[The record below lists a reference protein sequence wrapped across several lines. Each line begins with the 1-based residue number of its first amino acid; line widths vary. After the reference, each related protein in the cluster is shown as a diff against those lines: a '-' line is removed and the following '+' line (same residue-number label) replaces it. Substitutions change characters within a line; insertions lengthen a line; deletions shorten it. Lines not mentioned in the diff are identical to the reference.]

1 MGKKTEKVELRRKV
15 APKKYSVEPQK
26 RCVLVGT
33 YKGNQ
38 LEDWSGWYNYP
49 IDTGNG
55 ELGTGNGNPPPSDD
69 FSQINELWLFKGT
82 KDQKTYKA
90 EFVGVK
96 TREEL
101 IRDYG
106 YPAKGKAHG
115 DKYLLFKTEFKYRHK
130 LDNPLACE
138 RVIIRTKDFATSPK
152 VRKQLKA
159 YLESPDRKNPDLA
172 KRLPTIITRLRP
184 EQMRVC
190 EAAVQLSLF
199 EWNDIQPVHMPKD
212 NGFTAVELFA
222 GAGGLSIGLERAG
235 IHVVIANEIMPDFAA
250 TLAANHRDTHVIN
263 EDIHKIDFRAEL
275 KKLGLETVDVLSGG
289 PPCQGFSTIGSQN
302 RQDPR
307 NSLFYEYLR
316 AVAETNPKYTIF
328 ENVSGF
334 KRMYGGFAYETLVRE
349 LDELG
354 YDTKCQILN
363 AADYGAPQIRYRTI
377 VLGWKKGSRPLEF
390 PAPTHGNK
398 PGLRPYLTLMEAI
411 GDLPAISAGESSSEY
426 ATPPQNEYQ
435 RRMRGGQQELLEH
448 NASNYGEKMQEILR
462 TIPRGG
468 SIKDLPARLRPK
480 SGYCNTYARLLPDE
494 PSPTI
499 TRNFGTPS
507 SSRCVH
513 PYQPRALSTR
523 EGARLQ
529 GFPDD
534 YIFVGGKQS
543 KNLQIGN
550 AVPPILGEAIACAVV
565 SALRN
570 EGV

>member
-1 MGKKTEKVELRRKV
+1 MKKKSEKKTRCGGSIAEKRN
-15 APKKYSVEPQK
+15 ASI
-26 RCVLVGT
+26 VLVGT
-33 YKGNQ
+33 YKGDQ
-38 LEDWSGWYNYP
+38 LTKWRGWYNYP
-49 IDTGNG
+49 I
-55 ELGTGNGNPPPSDD
+55 SDKD
-69 FSQINELWLFKGT
+69 KITAAEATKITELWLFKGL
-82 KDQKTYKA
+82 KEERRYKA
-90 EFVGVK
+90 EFVGIK

-101 IRDYG
+101 VKQYG

-130 LDNPLACE
+130 LTPPEEAE
-138 RVIIRTKDFATSPK
+138 RVIIRTADFATAPK

-159 YLESPDRKNPDLA
+159 YLESSDRNDPDLA
-172 KRLPTIITRLRP
+172 NRLPKVISKLRP
-184 EQMRVC
+184 EQLRVC
-190 EAAVQLSLF
+190 ETACQLSLF
-199 EWNDIQPVHMPKD
+199 SWEALQPVHMPKK
-212 NGFTAVELFA
+212 GEYTAVELFA

-250 TLAANHRDTHVIN
+250 TLAANHPDTNVIN
-263 EDIHKIDFRAEL
+263 DDIHKIDFKSEL
-275 KKLGLETVDVLSGG
+275 KKLGLESVDVLSGG
-289 PPCQGFSTIGSQN
+289 PPCQGFSTIGSKN
-302 RQDPR
+302 RKDPR

-334 KRMYGGFAYETLVRE
+334 KRMYDGFAYETLVKE

-377 VLGWKKGSRPLEF
+377 VLGWKRGLTPVVF
-390 PAPTHGNK
+390 PAPTNGEK
-398 PGLRPYLTLMEAI
+398 EGQKPYLTLMEAI
-411 GDLPAISAGESSSEY
+411 SDLPHIGAGESSDIY
-426 ATPPQNEYQ
+426 ATEPQNEYQ
-435 RRMRGGQQELLEH
+435 RRMRGNQTVLHEH

-462 TIPRGG
+462 TIPEGG
-468 SIKDLPARLRPK
+468 SIKDLPMRLRPR

-513 PYQPRALSTR
+513 PFQPRALSTR

-529 GFPDD
+529 GFPDN

-550 AVPPILGEAIACAVV
+550 AVPPILGEAIATVV
-565 SALRN
+565 RNALQQ
-570 EGV
+570 EEV

>member
-1 MGKKTEKVELRRKV
+1 MAKKKAKKVHELV
-15 APKKYSVEPQK
+15 APAKEAQRY
-26 RCVLVGT
+26 VLVGT
-33 YKGNQ
+33 YKGDQ
-38 LEDWSGWYNYP
+38 LTKWRGWYNYP
-49 IDTGNG
+49 ITANDKITEADAANI
-55 ELGTGNGNPPPSDD
+55 S
-69 FSQINELWLFKGT
+69 ELWLFKSK
-82 KDQKTYKA
+82 KDERRYKA

-115 DKYLLFKTEFKYRHK
+115 KKYLLFKTAYKYKHR
-130 LDNPLACE
+130 DEVPEDAE
-138 RVIIRTKDFATSPK
+138 RVIIRTSDFATAPK

-159 YLESPDRKNPDLA
+159 YLESPDRKDPDLA
-172 KRLPTIITRLRP
+172 KRLPEIITKLRP
-184 EQMRVC
+184 EQLRVC
-190 EAAVQLSLF
+190 EAAVQLNLF
-199 EWNDIQPVHMPKD
+199 AWNDLQPVHMPRR

-235 IHVVIANEIMPDFAA
+235 IHVVIANEIIPDFAA
-250 TLAANHRDTHVIN
+250 TLAANHPNTNVIN
-263 EDIHKIDFRAEL
+263 DDIHKINFKNEL
-275 KKLGLETVDVLSGG
+275 KKLGLESVDVLSGG
-289 PPCQGFSTIGSQN
+289 PPCQGFSTIGSKN

-349 LDELG
+349 LGELG

-377 VLGWKKGSRPLEF
+377 VLGWKKGLPALDF
-390 PAPTHGNK
+390 PVPTNGEK
-398 PGLRPYLTLMEAI
+398 EGQRPYLTLMEAI
-411 GDLPAISAGESSSEY
+411 SDLPQIGAGESSDQY

-435 RRMRGGQQELLEH
+435 RRMRGGQEELLEH

-462 TIPRGG
+462 TIPEGG
-468 SIKDLPARLRPK
+468 SVSDLPMRLRPR
-480 SGYCNTYARLLPDE
+480 SAYCNTYARLLPNQ

-534 YIFVGGKQS
+534 YKFVGGKQS

-550 AVPPILGEAIACAVV
+550 AVPPILGEAIANVV
-565 SALRN
+565 REALQR
-570 EGV
+570 EKV

>member
-1 MGKKTEKVELRRKV
+1 MAAGKNSRKAKEAQQV
-15 APKKYSVEPQK
+15 APEVP
-26 RCVLVGT
+26 RIVLVGT
-33 YKGNQ
+33 YKGD
-38 LEDWSGWYNYP
+38 LLTAWHGWYNYP
-49 IDTGNG
+49 I
-55 ELGTGNGNPPPSDD
+55 SDD
-69 FSQINELWLFKGT
+69 DKIGADDAAKITELWLFKGK
-82 KDQKTYKA
+82 KDQRNYKA
-90 EFVGVK
+90 SFVGVK
-96 TREEL
+96 TRQDL
-101 IRDYG
+101 IDGYG

-115 DKYLLFKTEFKYRHK
+115 DKYLLFKTDFKYQHK
-130 LDNPLACE
+130 GDVPEDAK
-138 RVIIRTKDFATSPK
+138 RVIIRTADFATAPK

-159 YLESPDRKNPDLA
+159 YLESSDRRNPELA
-172 KRLPTIITRLRP
+172 KRLPEIVIKLRP
-184 EQMRVC
+184 EQLRVC
-190 EAAVQLSLF
+190 EAAVQLNLF
-199 EWNDIQPVHMPKD
+199 AWNDLQPVHVPKE
-212 NGFTAVELFA
+212 NEFTAVELFA

-250 TLAANHRDTHVIN
+250 TLAANHPNTNVIN
-263 EDIHKIDFRAEL
+263 DDIHKINFREEL
-275 KKLGLETVDVLSGG
+275 RKLGLESVDVLSGG
-289 PPCQGFSTIGSQN
+289 PPCQGFSTIGSKN

-349 LDELG
+349 LGELG

-377 VLGWKKGSRPLEF
+377 VLGWKRELPALDF
-390 PAPTHGNK
+390 PVPTNGVK
-398 PGLRPYLTLMEAI
+398 AGMRPYLTLMEAI
-411 GDLPAISAGESSSEY
+411 SDLPQIGAGESSNQY
-426 ATPPQNEYQ
+426 ATPPQNAYQ
-435 RRMRGGQQELLEH
+435 KRMRGNQKELLEH
-448 NASNYGEKMQEILR
+448 NAANYGEKMQEILR
-462 TIPRGG
+462 IIPEGG
-468 SIKDLPARLRPK
+468 SVRDLPMRLRPR
-480 SGYCNTYARLLPDE
+480 SAYCNTYARLLPNE

-534 YIFVGGKQS
+534 YKFIGGKQS

-550 AVPPILGEAIACAVV
+550 AVPPILGEAIATVVV
-565 SALRN
+565 SALQN
-570 EGV
+570 EGAQ